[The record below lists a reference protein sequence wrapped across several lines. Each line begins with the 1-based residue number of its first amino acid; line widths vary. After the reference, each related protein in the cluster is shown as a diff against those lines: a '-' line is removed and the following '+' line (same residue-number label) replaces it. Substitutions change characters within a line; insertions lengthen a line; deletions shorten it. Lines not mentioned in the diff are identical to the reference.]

1 MTTSQTQTGLQAD
14 ALRWH
19 NGHLMNFKVTTKQ
32 TDGAFSLL
40 EVTLRRGCEPPRH
53 THERE
58 DELFYVQEGVMRFTV
73 GDRVI
78 DAKPGDT
85 VFMPRQIPHAF
96 EVITP
101 SAKALLYLTPGY
113 FEGFFYELS
122 EEAPEAVLPPAP
134 IGPPPA
140 EVLNQI
146 LETSVR
152 YGIQYV

>member
-1 MTTSQTQTGLQAD
+1 
-14 ALRWH
+14 
-19 NGHLMNFKVTTKQ
+19 MNFKVTTTQ

-73 GDRVI
+73 GDQVI
-78 DAKPGDT
+78 EAKPGDT

-96 EVITP
+96 EVVTP
-101 SAKALLYLTPGY
+101 SAKALLYLTPGH

-134 IGPPPA
+134 MGPPPV
-140 EVLNQI
+140 EVMNQI
-146 LETSVR
+146 LETSTRYCVR
-152 YGIQYV
+152 YA